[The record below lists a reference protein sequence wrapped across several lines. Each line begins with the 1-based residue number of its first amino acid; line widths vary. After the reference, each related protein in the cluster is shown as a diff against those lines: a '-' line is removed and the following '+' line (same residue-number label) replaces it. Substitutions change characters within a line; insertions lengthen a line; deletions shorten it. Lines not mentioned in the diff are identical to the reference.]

1 MSTNKYPTNGKSN
14 IYSIYFSGMLLYIYI
29 ILIKLTPIIN
39 TATENIKIL
48 LFYEKSIF
56 LLVPLQN
63 ISIQNTNAIIFNGI

>member
-1 MSTNKYPTNGKSN
+1 
-14 IYSIYFSGMLLYIYI
+14 MLLYIYI